1 MQQKWWWHQQILG
14 GVCIV
19 KQGAAI
25 NKHPTHNEN
34 AEIETGGARR
44 LKRGCHGEKAFR
56 PNFFKIK
63 KKENPNLNSCLPSLH
78 FTNGTLSSLLPS
90 LQNSSSKRR
99 CRKSHGRRDT
109 PPSTPV
115 ATGSIAG
122 ENLTPQIV
130 SIVVSSLAQDRTRFF
145 LA

>member
-1 MQQKWWWHQQILG
+1 VYEVHEVIVVCALKVGVQSKVRKTNPKQIKRKWVMQQKWWWHQQILG

-63 KKENPNLNSCLPSLH
+63 KKENPNL
-78 FTNGTLSSLLPS
+78 
-90 LQNSSSKRR
+90 
-99 CRKSHGRRDT
+99 
-109 PPSTPV
+109 
-115 ATGSIAG
+115 
-122 ENLTPQIV
+122 
-130 SIVVSSLAQDRTRFF
+130 
-145 LA
+145 